1 MRAEETLD
9 EHDAENILADDVEY
23 RSGRRIGATP
33 VSYLVRVTLCRL
45 A

>member
-9 EHDAENILADDVEY
+9 EYDAENILTAAVEY
-23 RSGRRIGATP
+23 GSGRRVGATP
-33 VSYLVRVTLCRL
+33 VSYLARLTLCRL